1 MGIVEGYA
9 DQLHDYWDDFDEV
22 SRKNYLKAI
31 RRNSNKIA
39 AIVDELLSFSS
50 LSQAEIDMQPL
61 NMGNIVNQATNRVG
75 PWIHGFDGQIQ
86 TPDEWPIAL
95 GHPSWV
101 EEVWVNYISNAM
113 KYGGSKTDINL
124 GYTVLP
130 NQSIQ
135 FWVQDFGE
143 GLSNDEQEIV
153 FNKHTRFRK
162 KDQEG
167 HGLGLSIVKRIIE
180 KLQGEVGVS
189 SKLGEGAR
197 FYFTLPTILPDST

>member
-1 MGIVEGYA
+1 MVLKIRELEDYSSAVAHDIKSPLGIVEGYA

-95 GHPSWV
+95 GHPV
-101 EEVWVNYISNAM
+101 
-113 KYGGSKTDINL
+113 L
-124 GYTVLP
+124 G
-130 NQSIQ
+130 
-135 FWVQDFGE
+135 
-143 GLSNDEQEIV
+143 
-153 FNKHTRFRK
+153 
-162 KDQEG
+162 
-167 HGLGLSIVKRIIE
+167 
-180 KLQGEVGVS
+180 
-189 SKLGEGAR
+189 
-197 FYFTLPTILPDST
+197 